1 MVAKW
6 IFSFLP
12 NLLSWLEDNAFYHLG
27 YSTASSTASSTCANC
42 FLSIS
47 YLAGRRTVAATNQGN
62 NSSNHTSNIIPQ
74 TMFSWTLFMAV
85 MYLWIYEIC
94 CIRLQV
100 FSRRLG
106 SNEQTVHLLICFPV
120 LYYSSYFI
128 FKSKSN
134 LIWLYSFCPSPEVIA
149 VLLLLEFSYLH

>member
-1 MVAKW
+1 MLFNIWATQ
-6 IFSFLP
+6 
-12 NLLSWLEDNAFYHLG
+12 LLHLQQAALVL
-27 YSTASSTASSTCANC
+27 TASCR
-42 FLSIS
+42 F
-47 YLAGRRTVAATNQGN
+47 
-62 NSSNHTSNIIPQ
+62 HTLQEEEQWQQLIRVIIPQ

-134 LIWLYSFCPSPEVIA
+134 LIWLYSFCLSPEVID
-149 VLLLLEFSYLH
+149 VILLLEFSYLH

>member
-1 MVAKW
+1 M
-6 IFSFLP
+6 
-12 NLLSWLEDNAFYHLG
+12 G
-27 YSTASSTASSTCANC
+27 YSTVSSTASSTCANC
-42 FLSIS
+42 FSSIS
-47 YLAGRRTVAATNQGN
+47 YLAGRREAATDQE
-62 NSSNHTSNIIPQ
+62 SWRTCPSHTSNIIPQ
-74 TMFSWTLFMAV
+74 TKFSWTLFMAV

-94 CIRLQV
+94 CIRLQI

-106 SNEQTVHLLICFPV
+106 SNEQTVHLLMCFPV